1 MQQQQQQLEQQQQQQ
16 KFLEHQQQQKLIDQQ
31 QQQKL
36 LEQQQKQKLIEQQQ
50 NLIDH
55 QQQQVLLDQQKAQQ
69 QSQTMDQLHYQQQ
82 QDHMVYQQ
90 IDQAQLPK
98 QHQSFKIQ
106 NVQNVDMQ
114 QYHQAQNQNAQA
126 VSLQYQNSM
135 DQGKLPA
142 TVQYQNVEQSQLQYQ
157 QSVEQPP
164 IQFQQ
169 SSQAHVINQQ
179 QSADQ
184 GPIVYQQA
192 VDPSKIHYQ
201 STDQPQVIYQAVEPG
216 GVQQLQY
223 QNGNNVP
230 VQQYQQQPHQQQ
242 TPESTQTHLQNP
254 GVGQQQTAQVLSG
267 GVQPALQPVIQALP
281 QHLQHSSPAQQQQQY
296 HQQQLH
302 LVPLQQVPEALH
314 GLSCIQQVQPVHEMI
329 KEEQTGQLMHVM
341 GGVGV
346 HEARVLE
353 SEELARAVEEKPMSQ
368 IMPEPV
374 HPMVKKIQEIQ
385 SMPPQGMP
393 TTHNIEA
400 GYDTSQPAVD
410 PKNLAVDVPSMA
422 TGGSYLSPGSVGAS
436 GTSGYNSQQSTVTSE
451 IGVSSDP
458 ISTIA
463 GQERDKVSCV
473 SSDFDPLCS
482 ACPPT
487 APRPPLKLDTV
498 ASKVGVTPDDPHYPT
513 HTAPGWVTAPIIF
526 TPDLDG
532 VAGRESRRGSLPV
545 AQPGAGSLLY
555 PQPPLLSKPHSADTS
570 PNPKCLSASGYSN
583 LSLKLPFPS
592 QSLRRR
598 SADPSD
604 LYRSRQTH
612 HRHISGSTSPTS
624 EELLTLPLLEQRRAS
639 GGSALLS
646 PLWEQL
652 PGHSCLLMSCPH
664 SNCSSQSNMANML
677 TIREVM
683 SMTSSQTSLAS
694 TQVLKMHIG
703 WRHPTTLCSPT
714 NTPCI
719 PLTLQPHPNTAPKHS
734 PCMTLYFSLVL

>member
-1 MQQQQQQLEQQQQQQ
+1 MQRHIPPLAHVPPVQIPGNLAQPHVQQVGTGGEVHHTQTLESEPKGTVSGPPPQLYQPEFQQEVAKKLQQQQQQQLEQQQQQQ
-16 KFLEHQQQQKLIDQQ
+16 KFLEHQQQQKLIEHQQQQKLLEQQQQQQKLVEQQQKLIEQQQ

-36 LEQQQKQKLIEQQQ
+36 LEQQ
-50 NLIDH
+50 
-55 QQQQVLLDQQKAQQ
+55 KAQQ
-69 QSQTMDQLHYQQQ
+69 QSQNMDQVQYQQQ
-82 QDHMVYQQ
+82 PDHIVYQQ
-90 IDQAQLPK
+90 PDQAQFQK
-98 QHQSFKIQ
+98 QHQSFKIH
-106 NVQNVDMQ
+106 NVQNVDIQ
-114 QYHQAQNQNAQA
+114 QYHQAQSQNAQA
-126 VSLQYQNSM
+126 VSLQYQNSV
-135 DQGKLPA
+135 DQGKLSA
-142 TVQYQNVEQSQLQYQ
+142 AVQYQNVEQSQLQYQ

-164 IQFQQ
+164 LQYQQ

-192 VDPSKIHYQ
+192 VDPAKIHYQ
-201 STDQPQVIYQAVEPG
+201 SADQPQVIYQAVEPG

-223 QNGNNVP
+223 PNGSNVP

-242 TPESTQTHLQNP
+242 APESIQNHLQHP
-254 GVGQQQTAQVLSG
+254 GVGQQQTPQVLTG
-267 GVQPALQPVIQALP
+267 GVQPAHQPVIQPLP
-281 QHLQHSSPAQQQQQY
+281 QHLQQPPAQQQQQY

-302 LVPLQQVPEALH
+302 LVPLQQVPEAMH

-329 KEEQTGQLMHVM
+329 KEEQTGQLVHMM

-353 SEELARAVEEKPMSQ
+353 SEELARAVEEKPLSQ
-368 IMPEPV
+368 VMPEPV

-393 TTHNIEA
+393 ASHNTEA
-400 GYDTSQPAVD
+400 GYETSQTMVD
-410 PKNLAVDVPSMA
+410 PKNLAVDVPSMPS
-422 TGGSYLSPGSVGAS
+422 GGSYLSPGSVGAS
-436 GTSGYNSQQSTVTSE
+436 GTSGYNSQQSTVTSD

-487 APRPPLKLDTV
+487 APRPSLKLDTV
-498 ASKVGVTPDDPHYPT
+498 VSKVGVTLDDPHYPT
-513 HTAPGWVTAPIIF
+513 HTHTVPGWVTAPIIF

-545 AQPGAGSLLY
+545 AQPGTASLLY
-555 PQPPLLSKPHSADTS
+555 PPPPVLSKPHSADTS
-570 PNPKCLSASGYSN
+570 PNPKCLSASSYSN

-624 EELLTLPLLEQRRAS
+624 EELLALPLLEQRRAS

-652 PGHSCLLMSCPH
+652 P
-664 SNCSSQSNMANML
+664 
-677 TIREVM
+677 
-683 SMTSSQTSLAS
+683 
-694 TQVLKMHIG
+694 
-703 WRHPTTLCSPT
+703 
-714 NTPCI
+714 
-719 PLTLQPHPNTAPKHS
+719 
-734 PCMTLYFSLVL
+734 